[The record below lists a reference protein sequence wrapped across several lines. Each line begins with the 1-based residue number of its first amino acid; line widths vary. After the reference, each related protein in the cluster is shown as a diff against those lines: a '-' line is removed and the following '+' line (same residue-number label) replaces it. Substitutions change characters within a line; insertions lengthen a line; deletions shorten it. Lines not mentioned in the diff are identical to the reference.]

1 MLTIY
6 AHVGKAIPD
15 PPPEGTPEGPEKTR
29 AWEAFEDHKRRG
41 WGRVRSGVI
50 SVLFRHKKI
59 VFSQKS
65 ASKNINVAK
74 KKAPNKVTK

>member
-29 AWEAFEDHKRRG
+29 AREAFEDHRRRG
-41 WGRVRSGVI
+41 RKRGRRWCAMERIQVR
-50 SVLFRHKKI
+50 LD
-59 VFSQKS
+59 
-65 ASKNINVAK
+65 
-74 KKAPNKVTK
+74 TKR